1 MNVWET
7 TLGNDLIC
15 TMNHY
20 FCQKIK
26 RKQYAVNAWH
36 DDGEGIQQ
44 TLNQEFEKGAKF
56 VDKIVA
62 GETIVLIFEK

>member
-1 MNVWET
+1 MNIWET
-7 TLGNDLIC
+7 RLGNDLVHA
-15 TMNHY
+15 MNHY
-20 FCQKIK
+20 FCQKNK
-26 RKQYAVNAWH
+26 RKQYAVNTWR

-56 VDKIVA
+56 VDKIIA